1 MTLFSLILDR
11 LERAAIAAAIVIL
24 LMMALLMN
32 VEVFS
37 RYLFGRSTQIADE
50 FAGYFFTAVTLLC
63 FVPALRH
70 GRFLRVE
77 ALVERVPAPVQAVLN
92 LIAAFIGALMS
103 MVLAWTTF
111 QLAFASWNYG
121 TVSLQAIQVP
131 LVIPQAILPL
141 GFGLL
146 ALAFIEQG
154 VLAIVNRGAKAPKR
168 EPELLQGLD

>member
-1 MTLFSLILDR
+1 MSVFSSILDR

-32 VEVFS
+32 VEIVS

-70 GRFLRVE
+70 GRFLRVT
-77 ALVERVPAPVQAVLN
+77 ALVNNVPAAVRTILKV
-92 LIAAFIGALMS
+92 LAALIGAITS
-103 MVLAWTTF
+103 GALAWTTF
-111 QLAFASWNYG
+111 ALTYASFHYG

-131 LVIPQAILPL
+131 LVIPQAVMPL

-146 ALAFIEQG
+146 TVAFVEQAALAILDHGKTEVKQ
-154 VLAIVNRGAKAPKR
+154 A
-168 EPELLQGLD
+168 PELSHGLD

>member
-1 MTLFSLILDR
+1 MSLLSSILDR
-11 LERAAIAAAIVIL
+11 IERVVIAVAIIML
-24 LMMALLMN
+24 LAMALLMN
-32 VEVFS
+32 VEVFG
-37 RYLFGRSTQIADE
+37 RYLFARSTQIADE

-77 ALVERVPAPVQAVLN
+77 ALVERVPRPLRAALN
-92 LIAAFIGALMS
+92 LLAATIGALMS
-103 MVLAWTTF
+103 AVLAWTTF
-111 QLAFASWNYG
+111 QLAHSSWSYG

-146 ALAFIEQG
+146 ALAFVEQA
-154 VLAIVNRGAKAPKR
+154 VLAIRNRGRNEPKQT
-168 EPELLQGLD
+168 PELPQGLD

>member
-1 MTLFSLILDR
+1 MTFFSLILDR
-11 LERAAIAAAIVIL
+11 LERAAIAVAIIIL

-70 GRFLRVE
+70 GRFLRVS
-77 ALVERVPAPVQAVLN
+77 ALVDNVPAVIRTILDF
-92 LIAAFIGALMS
+92 LAAAIGAVMS
-103 MVLAWTTF
+103 GVLAWTTF
-111 QLAFASWNYG
+111 GLAVASFRYG

-131 LVIPQAILPL
+131 LVIPQAVMPL

-146 ALAFIEQG
+146 AVAFVEQAI
-154 VLAIVNRGAKAPKR
+154 LAIRDRGKTQPKQAP
-168 EPELLQGLD
+168 EILHGLD

>member
-1 MTLFSLILDR
+1 MSLFSSILDR

-32 VEVFS
+32 VEVFG

-77 ALVERVPAPVQAVLN
+77 ALIERVPASLRAVLN
-92 LIAAFIGALMS
+92 LVASIIGALMS
-103 MVLAWTTF
+103 ALLAWTTF
-111 QLAFASWNYG
+111 QLAFASWSYG

-146 ALAFIEQG
+146 ALAFVEQAI
-154 VLAIVNRGAKAPKR
+154 LAITKRGEHAPKP